1 MAEDKVCSRLA
12 QELSRSPSAHN
23 HGYPLT
29 VDYPHT
35 TTLLS
40 HLATLEGDHSK
51 ATVSMVI
58 IDLVSIFGSNQCKEA
73 GLQRKRLIELT
84 RMVIVKNFVPVKS
97 MKAFWE
103 SPFLESV
110 GLNVEAQNFTQS
122 DAHVSPTEH
131 PKNPRRCL
139 FAVDAWDDAPAGAD
153 IPTTSDAPVAALPA
167 DAPLAVAPP
176 ALFVSVIGCLGLDP
190 LQALDGML
198 ACFAMHVQLCGGFF
212 IKLLYDWTAT
222 AGVVDK
228 IRVGGARLFSS
239 KFKELKQENAQK
251 DATVLYLTAAVL
263 VKEKAFHIEDIYS
276 TLAEDEAIAASR
288 EIDVKAEST
297 MEVDQEVVPLMCLPN
312 QKMAVL
318 SACLIV
324 GDTNV
329 AKFIQKRF
337 PRITKTHPEVVDLD

>member
-139 FAVDAWDDAPAGAD
+139 CAVDAWDDAPAGAD

-176 ALFVSVIGCLGLDP
+176 ALFVSVI
-190 LQALDGML
+190 
-198 ACFAMHVQLCGGFF
+198 
-212 IKLLYDWTAT
+212 DWTAT